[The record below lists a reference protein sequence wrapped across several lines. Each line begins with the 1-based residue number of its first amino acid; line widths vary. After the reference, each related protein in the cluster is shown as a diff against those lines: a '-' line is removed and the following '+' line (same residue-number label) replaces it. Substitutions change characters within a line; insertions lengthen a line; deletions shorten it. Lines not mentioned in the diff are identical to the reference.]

1 MWIRALK
8 THSSTSKLHL
18 QGEIKKKK
26 QAVHLLAVTVSKVH
40 KYRAR
45 MALSLNPTKISL
57 FELTNDLGI
66 TNVFS
71 ATKEASLAKNARN
84 TENPNGIDP

>member
-26 QAVHLLAVTVSKVH
+26 QAVHLLAVTVFQSPQIQSRDGTVLKPH
-40 KYRAR
+40 
-45 MALSLNPTKISL
+45 KISL
-57 FELTNDLGI
+57 FELANDLGI

-84 TENPNGIDP
+84 TENPNAIDP